1 MNIATVT
8 ASSSATATAASSYS
22 FLIRLIGA
30 HKSLMERTAET
41 ALSCVSVLYFF
52 SLCVYSFLI
61 RFHLGFI
68 VVFFVH
74 LGKII
79 FDRTALI

>member
-22 FLIRLIGA
+22 FFTRLIGA
-30 HKSLMERTAET
+30 QKSLMERTAET

-52 SLCVYSFLI
+52 SLYVYKSEVCSEASERLDISF
-61 RFHLGFI
+61 
-68 VVFFVH
+68 
-74 LGKII
+74 
-79 FDRTALI
+79 